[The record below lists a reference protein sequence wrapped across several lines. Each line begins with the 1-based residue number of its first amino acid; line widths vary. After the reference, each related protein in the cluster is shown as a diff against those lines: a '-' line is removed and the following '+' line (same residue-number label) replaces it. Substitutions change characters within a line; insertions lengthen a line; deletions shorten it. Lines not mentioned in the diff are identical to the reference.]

1 MQAAWNGQFRRGG
14 GRMRSFSTW
23 SIRTHL
29 LLLVLAA
36 AIPALAL
43 VWWSGQELERQAV
56 DKASQATMHL
66 AAGMADDLEQV
77 EEHARVLLTTLAQVP
92 TIREMDKR
100 GASALLT
107 QLNRQNP
114 AYASMSL
121 ITPTGRVFALSVS
134 RPGVADVSGQKYFK
148 DALRTRAFSIGEY
161 ALSLTTKRPVL
172 DFAQPI
178 FGANG
183 ELTGVVA
190 ASFDLGSLVQ
200 SFDSAELPEGSA
212 MALSDAKGVRLFRYP
227 DAERWVGQEESRA
240 LWLSLLNLGE
250 EGMTLAEGADGV
262 RRLYAVK
269 RLRVHKNDTSFLL
282 LRVGIPEAKALAE
295 ARRIQSRNVALM
307 VGATMLA
314 VALAFMLG
322 NLLIMRRVNRL
333 MTAVVRLGDGDLTA
347 RSGLGHDEGELGKLA
362 ESFDN
367 MALALDTREAERLEF
382 EAKLR
387 HQALYDTLTGLA
399 NRTLALDRIQQALE
413 RCKRRD
419 DVFYAVVIM
428 DLDRFKVINDSL
440 GHAVGDQVLEVVARR
455 IVGTLRGLDTVARFG
470 GNEFILLLE
479 ELATPGEAIRIVKRL
494 RQAVME
500 PVPVAGREVQTAA
513 SFGIVLSPN
522 AFERAEDL
530 LQSAAIALH
539 AVKTSGRGR
548 FKVFTPRLM
557 LHAVER
563 LTLEQELRIAL
574 EKGQFVVH
582 YQPIWD
588 LSSTRLVGF
597 EALVRWMHPERGMVG
612 PGSFITLAEETGIIL
627 ELGRVVLTRA
637 CADLAAWRE
646 RDPAARKLFVA
657 VNLSNKQ
664 FSQHTLV
671 EQVSEILRRTRL
683 PADRLKLEI
692 TESTIMVNAESALVM
707 LKRLKALGV
716 TISIDDFGTGY
727 SSLSY
732 LQRFPVDTLKVD
744 RSFVGRLG
752 LDPENQEI
760 VRAIVALA
768 HSLGLDVVAEGVE
781 ESGQAAMLQ
790 ALGCECVQGFY
801 FSRPLDGDKAQETIG
816 TNMER

>member
-1 MQAAWNGQFRRGG
+1 MK
-14 GRMRSFSTW
+14 SIFSW

-29 LLLVLAA
+29 MLLVLAA
-36 AIPALAL
+36 AIPAFGL
-43 VWWSGQELERQAV
+43 VWWSGRQLEHQAV
-56 DKASQATMHL
+56 DKARQATMHL
-66 AAGMADDLEQV
+66 AVGMTKSLTQV
-77 EEHARVLLTTLAQVP
+77 EEHAHVLLATLAQVP
-92 TIREMDKR
+92 AIRQGSTAD
-100 GASALLT
+100 ASRVLS

-114 AYASMSL
+114 VYASLAL
-121 ITPTGRVFALSVS
+121 IDPSGRIRALSVPFS
-134 RPGVADVSGQKYFK
+134 GAVDVSSRKYFK
-148 DALRTRAFSIGEY
+148 DAVRTRAFSVGEY
-161 ALSLTTKRPVL
+161 ARGMVTKHPVL
-172 DFAQPI
+172 HFAQPVLSDD
-178 FGANG
+178 GK
-183 ELTGVVA
+183 LTGVVMA
-190 ASFDLGSLVQ
+190 AFDLGSLVQ
-200 SFDSAELPEGSA
+200 NYSVAGLPEGSSVS
-212 MALSDAKGVRLFRYP
+212 LSDSRGVRLFRYP
-227 DAERWVGQEESRA
+227 NPEKWAGLEEPKAFWGQIMS
-240 LWLSLLNLGE
+240 LGE
-250 EGMTLAEGADGV
+250 EGMTVAEGADGV
-262 RRLYAVK
+262 RRLYAVR
-269 RLRVHKNDTSFLL
+269 RLRRNPEDPAYLVA
-282 LRVGIPEAKALAE
+282 RVGIPESNALAE
-295 ARRIQSRNVALM
+295 VRAIQTRNGALM
-307 VGATMLA
+307 VFATLLA
-314 VALAFMLG
+314 VGLAWMLG
-322 NLLIMRRVNRL
+322 NLFIMRRLKQLIEAADRV
-333 MTAVVRLGDGDLTA
+333 GQGDLHA
-347 RSGLGHDEGELGKLA
+347 RSGLGHNEGELGKLA

-419 DVFYAVVIM
+419 DVFYAVIIM
-428 DLDRFKVINDSL
+428 DLDRFKIINDSL
-440 GHAVGDQVLEVVARR
+440 GHAVGDQVLETVARR
-455 IVGTLRGLDTVARFG
+455 IVGVLRGLDTVARFG
-470 GNEFILLLE
+470 GNEYILLLE

-500 PVPVAGREVQTAA
+500 PVPVEDRLVQTSA

-522 AFERAEDL
+522 TFERAEEL

-539 AVKTSGRGR
+539 AVKASGRGR
-548 FKVFTPRLM
+548 FKVFTPRML

-563 LTLEQELRIAL
+563 LTLEQELRMAL
-574 EKGQFVVH
+574 EKGEFVVH

-588 LSSTRLVGF
+588 LSSTHLVGF
-597 EALVRWMHPERGMVG
+597 EALVRWQHPERGLVG

-627 ELGRVVLTRA
+627 DLGRTVLTRA
-637 CADLAAWRE
+637 CADLAEWRE

-664 FSQHTLV
+664 FSQYSLV
-671 EQVSEILRRTRL
+671 EQVAETLKRTRL

-692 TESTIMVNAESALVM
+692 TESNIMVNAESALVM

-716 TISIDDFGTGY
+716 LISIDDFGTGY

-744 RSFVGRLG
+744 RSFVSRLG

-781 ESGQAAMLQ
+781 ESGQAAMLR

-801 FSRPLDGDKAQETIG
+801 FSRPLDG
-816 TNMER
+816 ERAEAAIAKDDAGRKE

>member
-1 MQAAWNGQFRRGG
+1 
-14 GRMRSFSTW
+14 MRSFFAW

-36 AIPALAL
+36 AVPALCL
-43 VWWSGQELERQAV
+43 VWWTGQELERQAV
-56 DKASQATMHL
+56 RRAQETTMHL
-66 AAGMADDLEQV
+66 AAGMVDELEQV

-92 TIREMDKR
+92 SIRQMDKR
-100 GASALLT
+100 AATALLT

-114 AYASMSL
+114 AYASILL
-121 ITPTGRVFALSVS
+121 IGLDGKVFALSFPY
-134 RPGVADVSGQKYFK
+134 PGVVDVSGRKYFK
-148 DALRTRAFSIGEY
+148 DVLRTQAFSVGEY
-161 ALSLTTKRPVL
+161 AVSLTTKRPVIHFALPVL
-172 DFAQPI
+172 DDA
-178 FGANG
+178 GRM
-183 ELTGVVA
+183 TGIVA
-190 ASFDLGSLVQ
+190 AGFDLGSLAQ
-200 SFDSAELPEGSA
+200 SFSSAGLPEGSS

-227 DAERWVGQEESRA
+227 DSDRWVGQEEPRE
-240 LWLSLLNLGE
+240 LWLSLLGLGD
-250 EGMTLAEGADGV
+250 EGLTVALGADGV
-262 RRLYAVK
+262 RRLYAV
-269 RLRVHKNDTSFLL
+269 RRMRIHPEDTAFLL

-295 ARRIQSRNVALM
+295 ARRIQVRNVALM

-314 VALAFMLG
+314 AALAAMLG
-322 NLLIMRRVNRL
+322 NLLVMRRIHRL
-333 MTAVVRLGDGDLTA
+333 TAAAERLRDGDLNSRT
-347 RSGLGHDEGELGKLA
+347 GLGHGEGELGRLA
-362 ESFDN
+362 ESFDD
-367 MALALDTREAERLEF
+367 MALALHTRETERLEF

-387 HQALYDTLTGLA
+387 HQALYDPLTGLA

-419 DVFYAVVIM
+419 DIFYAVVIM

-440 GHAVGDQVLEVVARR
+440 GHAVGDQVLEAVARR
-455 IVGTLRGLDTVARFG
+455 TVGTLRGLDTVARIG

-479 ELATPGEAIRIVKRL
+479 ELSTPGEAIRIVKRL
-494 RQAVME
+494 RRVVME

-522 AFERAEDL
+522 AFEKAEEL

-548 FKVFTPRLM
+548 FRVFTPRMLM
-557 LHAVER
+557 HAVER
-563 LTLEQELRIAL
+563 LTLEQELRQAL
-574 EKGQFVVH
+574 EQDQFLVY

-597 EALVRWMHPERGMVG
+597 EALVRWQHPERGMVG
-612 PGSFITLAEETGIIL
+612 PGSFISLAEETGIIL
-627 ELGRVVLTRA
+627 DLGRLVLTRA
-637 CADLAAWRE
+637 CADLAQWRE

-671 EQVSEILRRTRL
+671 EQVAEILRRTRL

-692 TESTIMVNAESALVM
+692 TESNIMVNAESALVM

-716 TISIDDFGTGY
+716 MISIDDFGTGY

-781 ESGQAAMLQ
+781 ESGQASLLKD
-790 ALGCECVQGFY
+790 LGCECVQGFY
-801 FSRPLDGDKAQETIG
+801 FSRPLDGDRAREAIG
-816 TNMER
+816 ARMAGE

>member
-1 MQAAWNGQFRRGG
+1 
-14 GRMRSFSTW
+14 MRSFFSW

-43 VWWSGQELERQAV
+43 VWWSGQELEREAV
-56 DKASQATMHL
+56 DKANQATMHL
-66 AAGMADDLEQV
+66 ASSMAQDLEQV
-77 EEHARVLLTTLAQVP
+77 EEYARVLLATLAQAP
-92 TIREMDKR
+92 TIRQMDAA
-100 GASALLT
+100 GARALLV

-114 AYASMSL
+114 AYANLAL
-121 ITPTGRVFALSVS
+121 IAPNGHVLALSF
-134 RPGVADVSGQKYFK
+134 PHQGVVDVSGRKYFK
-148 DALRTRAFSIGEY
+148 DALRTGGFSVGEY
-161 ALSLTTKRPVL
+161 EIGLASDRSVIHFALPV
-172 DFAQPI
+172 
-178 FGANG
+178 FGTN
-183 ELTGVVA
+183 
-190 ASFDLGSLVQ
+190 GSLVGVLAASYDLGALAQ
-200 SFDSAELPEGSA
+200 SFNSASLPEGSA
-212 MALSDAKGVRLFRYP
+212 MALSDARGVRLFRHP
-227 DAERWVGQEESRA
+227 DSRRWLGREEHKDM
-240 LWLSLLNLGE
+240 WLGLLNLGE
-250 EGMTLAEGADGV
+250 EGMTVAQGADGV
-262 RRLYAVK
+262 KRLYAVK
-269 RLRVHKNDTSFLL
+269 RLRIHKDDPSFLL
-282 LRVGIPEAKALAE
+282 LRVGIPEAKALAGV
-295 ARRIQSRNVALM
+295 RRVKARNVALM

-314 VALAFMLG
+314 AALAVMLG
-322 NLLIMRRVNRL
+322 NLFIMRRLDRL
-333 MTAVVRLGDGDLTA
+333 TAAAERLGHGDLTA
-347 RSGLGHDEGELGKLA
+347 RSGLGHDQGELGKLA

-367 MALALDTREAERLEF
+367 MALALDTREAERVEF

-387 HQALYDTLTGLA
+387 HQAMYDPLTGLA
-399 NRTLALDRIQQALE
+399 NRTLALDRIQQALT

-440 GHAVGDQVLEVVARR
+440 GHSVGDQVLEAVARR

-494 RQAVME
+494 RGVIMA
-500 PVPVAGREVQTAA
+500 PVPVAGHEVQTSA

-522 AFERAEDL
+522 TFERAEDL

-539 AVKTSGRGR
+539 AVKQSGRGR
-548 FKVFTPRLM
+548 FKVFTPRML

-563 LTLEQELRIAL
+563 LTLEQELRRAL
-574 EKGQFVVH
+574 EQGQFVVH

-597 EALVRWMHPERGMVG
+597 EALVRWAHPERGMVG
-612 PGSFITLAEETGIIL
+612 PGSFIALAEETGIIL
-627 ELGRVVLTRA
+627 DLGRVVLTRA
-637 CADLAAWRE
+637 CADLAEWRE

-664 FSQHTLV
+664 FCQHTLV

-716 TISIDDFGTGY
+716 QISIDDFGTGY

-781 ESGQAAMLQ
+781 ESGQAAMLR

-801 FSRPLDGDKAQETIG
+801 FSRPLDVDRAQETIG
-816 TNMER
+816 AQREQ

>member
-1 MQAAWNGQFRRGG
+1 VRKQSFSRGW
-14 GRMRSFSTW
+14 GRMRSLFSW

-56 DKASQATMHL
+56 DKANQATMNL
-66 AAGMADDLEQV
+66 ALGMAEDLEQV
-77 EEHARVLLTTLAQVP
+77 EEYARVLLTTLAQVP
-92 TIREMDKR
+92 TIRQMDKS
-100 GASALLT
+100 GATALLT

-114 AYASMSL
+114 AYASLSL
-121 ITPTGRVFALSVS
+121 IAANGRLFALSFPNSDV
-134 RPGVADVSGQKYFK
+134 VDVSARKYFT
-148 DALRTRAFSIGEY
+148 DVLRTQAFSVGEY
-161 ALSLTTKRPVL
+161 EAGQGTGRAVIN
-172 DFAQPI
+172 FAQPV
-178 FGANG
+178 FAQSGA
-183 ELTGVVA
+183 LVGVLA
-190 ASFDLGSLVQ
+190 ASFDLGSLAQ
-200 SFDSAELPEGSA
+200 RFNSAGLPEGSS
-212 MALSDAKGVRLFRYP
+212 MSLSDSKGVRLFRHP
-227 DAERWVGQEESRA
+227 DSERWVGQGELKP
-240 LWLSLLNLGE
+240 LWLRFLNVGD
-250 EGMTLAEGADGV
+250 EGMTVASGADGI

-269 RLRVHKNDTSFLL
+269 RLRMHKDDPAFLL

-295 ARRIQSRNVALM
+295 VRSIKSRNVALM

-322 NLLIMRRVNRL
+322 NLLVMRRINRL
-333 MTAVVRLGDGDLTA
+333 TEAAGRLGQGDLNA
-347 RSGLGHDEGELGKLA
+347 RTGLGHEEGELGRLA

-367 MALALDTREAERLEF
+367 MALALETREAERLEF

-387 HQALYDTLTGLA
+387 HQALYDSLTGLA

-440 GHAVGDQVLEVVARR
+440 GHAIGDQVLEVVARR
-455 IVGTLRGLDTVARFG
+455 TVGTLRGLDTVARFG

-494 RQAVME
+494 RQVVME
-500 PVPVAGREVQTAA
+500 PVPVAGHEVQTAA

-522 AFERAEDL
+522 TFERAEDL

-539 AVKTSGRGR
+539 DVKTSGRGR
-548 FKVFTPRLM
+548 FKVFTPRMLM
-557 LHAVER
+557 HAVER
-563 LTLEQELRIAL
+563 LTLEQELRRAVEL
-574 EKGQFVVH
+574 GQFVVH

-597 EALVRWMHPERGMVG
+597 EALVRWAHPERGMVG
-612 PGSFITLAEETGIIL
+612 PGSFIALAEETGIIL
-627 ELGRVVLTRA
+627 DLGRVVLTRA
-637 CADLAAWRE
+637 CADLAEWRE

-664 FSQHTLV
+664 FMQHTLV

-683 PADRLKLEI
+683 PANRLKLEI
-692 TESTIMVNAESALVM
+692 TESNIMVNAESALVM

-716 TISIDDFGTGY
+716 QISIDDFGTGY

-781 ESGQAAMLQ
+781 ESGQAAMLH

-801 FSRPLDGDKAQETIG
+801 FSRPLDVDRAQETIG

>member
-1 MQAAWNGQFRRGG
+1 
-14 GRMRSFSTW
+14 MRFFFAW

-36 AIPALAL
+36 AIPALGL

-56 DKASQATMHL
+56 DKANQATMHL
-66 AAGMADDLEQV
+66 ATGMAGDLEQV
-77 EEHARVLLTTLAQVP
+77 EEYARVLLTTLAQVP
-92 TIREMDKR
+92 TIRQMDQP
-100 GASALLT
+100 GATALLT

-114 AYASMSL
+114 AYASLSL
-121 ITPTGRVFALSVS
+121 ISPNGTVFALSFPHRGEVNVS
-134 RPGVADVSGQKYFK
+134 KSKYFT
-148 DALRTRAFSIGEY
+148 DVIRTQAFSVGDYE
-161 ALSLTTKRPVL
+161 AGLGTGRPVIN
-172 DFAQPI
+172 FAQPV
-178 FGANG
+178 FGASG
-183 ELTGVVA
+183 ALTGVVA
-190 ASFDLGSLVQ
+190 ASFDLVSLAQ
-200 SFDSAELPEGSA
+200 SFNSAHLPEGSS
-212 MALSDAKGVRLFRYP
+212 MALSDSRGVRLFRHP
-227 DAERWVGQEESRA
+227 DAERWVGQEELKPMWAR
-240 LWLSLLNLGE
+240 LLDVGE
-250 EGMTLAEGADGV
+250 EGMTVAEGADGV

-269 RLRVHKNDTSFLL
+269 RLRMHKDDAAFLL
-282 LRVGIPEAKALAE
+282 LRVGIPETQALAE
-295 ARRIQSRNVALM
+295 MRRIKMRNVALM

-333 MTAVVRLGDGDLTA
+333 TAAAVRLGQGDLNA
-347 RSGLGHDEGELGKLA
+347 RSGLGHDEGELGRLA

-367 MALALDTREAERLEF
+367 MALALDTREVERLEF

-387 HQALYDTLTGLA
+387 HQALYDSLTGLA

-440 GHAVGDQVLEVVARR
+440 GHAVGDQVLEEVARR

-494 RQAVME
+494 RKVVNE
-500 PVPVAGREVQTAA
+500 PMLVAGHNVQTSA

-522 AFERAEDL
+522 TFERAEDL

-539 AVKTSGRGR
+539 DVKTGGRGR
-548 FKVFTPRLM
+548 FKVFTPRMLM
-557 LHAVER
+557 HAVER
-563 LTLEQELRIAL
+563 LTLEQELRQAL
-574 EKGQFVVH
+574 ELGQFVVH

-597 EALVRWMHPERGMVG
+597 EALVRWVHPERGMVG
-612 PGSFITLAEETGIIL
+612 PGSFIALAEETGIIL
-627 ELGRVVLTRA
+627 DLGRVVLTRA
-637 CADLAAWRE
+637 CADLAEWRE

-664 FSQHTLV
+664 FSQYTLV

-692 TESTIMVNAESALVM
+692 TESNIMVNAESALVM

-716 TISIDDFGTGY
+716 QISIDDFGTGY

-801 FSRPLDGDKAQETIG
+801 FSRPLDVDRAQETIG

>member
-1 MQAAWNGQFRRGG
+1 
-14 GRMRSFSTW
+14 MRSFFSW

-36 AIPALAL
+36 AIPALGL

-56 DKASQATMHL
+56 DRAQETTMHL
-66 AAGMADDLEQV
+66 AAGMVDELEQV

-92 TIREMDKR
+92 SIRQMDKR
-100 GASALLT
+100 GATALLT

-114 AYASMSL
+114 AYASLSL
-121 ITPTGRVFALSVS
+121 ITPAGKIFALSFPF
-134 RPGVADVSGQKYFK
+134 PGVVDVTGRKYFK
-148 DALRTRAFSIGEY
+148 DVLRTRAFSVGEY
-161 ALSLTTKRPVL
+161 AVSLTTKRPVIH
-172 DFAQPI
+172 FALPVL
-178 FGANG
+178 GEDG
-183 ELTGVVA
+183 ELIGVVA
-190 ASFDLGSLVQ
+190 AGFDLGSLAQ
-200 SFDSAELPEGSA
+200 SFSSAGLPEGSA
-212 MALSDAKGVRLFRYP
+212 MALSDSKGVRLFRYP
-227 DAERWVGQEESRA
+227 DAERWVGQTEPSG
-240 LWLSLLNLGE
+240 LWLDLLNLGE
-250 EGMTLAEGADGV
+250 EGMTVAQGADGV

-269 RLRVHKNDTSFLL
+269 RLRAHKDDVAFLL

-295 ARRIQSRNVALM
+295 VRRIQSRNVALM

-314 VALAFMLG
+314 AALASMLG
-322 NLLIMRRVNRL
+322 NLLIMRRVNQLTTAAQRL
-333 MTAVVRLGDGDLTA
+333 RDGDLSV

-362 ESFDN
+362 ESFDD
-367 MALALDTREAERLEF
+367 MALALATRETERLEF

-387 HQALYDTLTGLA
+387 HQALYDPLTGLA

-428 DLDRFKVINDSL
+428 DLDRFKIINDSL
-440 GHAVGDQVLEVVARR
+440 GHAVGDQVLETVARR
-455 IVGTLRGLDTVARFG
+455 AVGTLRGLDTVARFG

-494 RQAVME
+494 RQVVME

-539 AVKTSGRGR
+539 AVKQSGRGR
-548 FKVFTPRLM
+548 FKVFTPRMLM
-557 LHAVER
+557 HAVER
-563 LTLEQELRIAL
+563 LTLEQEMRLGL
-574 EKGQFVVH
+574 EQNQFVVY

-597 EALVRWMHPERGMVG
+597 EALVRWQHPERGMVG
-612 PGSFITLAEETGIIL
+612 PGSFIALAEETGIIL
-627 ELGRVVLTRA
+627 ELGRLVLSRA
-637 CADLAAWRE
+637 CTDLSLWRE

-671 EQVSEILRRTRL
+671 EQVSDILRRTRL

-692 TESTIMVNAESALVM
+692 TESNIMVNAESALVM

-716 TISIDDFGTGY
+716 AISIDDFGTGY

-781 ESGQAAMLQ
+781 ESGQAAMLK

-801 FSRPLDGDKAQETIG
+801 FSRPLDGDHAQETIG
-816 TNMER
+816 TSMEGR

>member
-1 MQAAWNGQFRRGG
+1 
-14 GRMRSFSTW
+14 MRSFFSW

-36 AIPALAL
+36 AIPALGL

-56 DKASQATMHL
+56 DKANQATMHL
-66 AAGMADDLEQV
+66 ASDLAGDLGQV
-77 EEHARVLLTTLAQVP
+77 EEYARVLLTTLAQVP
-92 TIREMDKR
+92 TIRQMDKP
-100 GASALLT
+100 GATALLT

-114 AYASMSL
+114 AYASLAL
-121 ITPTGRVFALSVS
+121 ISSDGTVFAMSSPL
-134 RPGVADVSGQKYFK
+134 RGVLNVSGSKYFK
-148 DALRTRAFSIGEY
+148 DVLRTQAFSVGDYEVG
-161 ALSLTTKRPVL
+161 LGSGRPVL
-172 DFAQPI
+172 NFAIPV
-178 FGANG
+178 FGPSG
-183 ELTGVVA
+183 EMKGAVA
-190 ASFDLGSLVQ
+190 ASFDLGALAK
-200 SFDSAELPEGSA
+200 SFNSAGLPEGSS
-212 MALSDAKGVRLFRYP
+212 MSLTDSKGVRLFRHP
-227 DAERWVGQEESRA
+227 DSVRWVGQTEQKPM
-240 LWLSLLNLGE
+240 WQGLLEVGE
-250 EGMTLAEGADGV
+250 EGMTVAEGADGV

-269 RLRVHKNDTSFLL
+269 RLRMHKNDPAFLL
-282 LRVGIPEAKALAE
+282 MRVGIPEAQALAE
-295 ARRIQSRNVALM
+295 MRRIKLRNVALM

-314 VALAFMLG
+314 VALAFVLG

-333 MTAVVRLGDGDLTA
+333 TTAAVRLGQGDLTA
-347 RSGLGHDEGELGKLA
+347 RSGLGHDEGELGRLA

-387 HQALYDTLTGLA
+387 HQSMYDSLTGLA

-440 GHAVGDQVLEVVARR
+440 GHAVGDQVLEEIARR
-455 IVGTLRGLDTVARFG
+455 TVGTLRGLDTVARFG

-494 RQAVME
+494 RNVVME
-500 PVPVAGREVQTAA
+500 PVLVAGHQVQTAA

-522 AFERAEDL
+522 IFERAEDL

-539 AVKTSGRGR
+539 DVKTGGRGR
-548 FKVFTPRLM
+548 FKVFTPRMLM
-557 LHAVER
+557 HAVER
-563 LTLEQELRIAL
+563 LTLEQELRRAL
-574 EKGQFVVH
+574 ELGQFVVH

-588 LSSTRLVGF
+588 LSSGRLVGF
-597 EALVRWMHPERGMVG
+597 EALVRWAHPERGMVG

-627 ELGRVVLTRA
+627 DLGRVVLTRA
-637 CADLAAWRE
+637 CADLAEWRE

-664 FSQHTLV
+664 FSQYALV

-692 TESTIMVNAESALVM
+692 TESNIMVNAESALVM

-716 TISIDDFGTGY
+716 QISIDDFGTGY

-781 ESGQAAMLQ
+781 ESGQAAMLH

-801 FSRPLDGDKAQETIG
+801 FSRPLDVNRAQQTIG
-816 TNMER
+816 TSMER

>member
-1 MQAAWNGQFRRGG
+1 MK
-14 GRMRSFSTW
+14 SIFSW

-36 AIPALAL
+36 AIPAFGL
-43 VWWSGQELERQAV
+43 VWWSGRELENQAV
-56 DKASQATMHL
+56 DKAGQATVHL
-66 AAGMADDLEQV
+66 AAGMAKSLEQV
-77 EEHARVLLTTLAQVP
+77 EENAHVLLSTLSQVP
-92 TIREMDKR
+92 TIRHMDTPAAAR
-100 GASALLT
+100 LLT
-107 QLNRQNP
+107 QLNQENP
-114 AYASMSL
+114 VYESLTLIDPSGRICAASL
-121 ITPTGRVFALSVS
+121 PKAVGI
-134 RPGVADVSGQKYFK
+134 DVSTRKYFK
-148 DALRTRAFSIGEY
+148 DAMRTRAFSVGEY
-161 ALSLTTKRPVL
+161 AQSLATRRPVL
-172 DFAQPI
+172 HFAKPVLKDD
-178 FGANG
+178 GSLA
-183 ELTGVVA
+183 GVVT
-190 ASFDLGSLVQ
+190 ASFDLASLAQAFNAVK
-200 SFDSAELPEGSA
+200 LPEGSA
-212 MALSDAKGVRLFRYP
+212 MALSDARGVRLFRYP
-227 DAERWVGQEESRA
+227 DPAKWIGLEEPAA
-240 LWLSLLNLGE
+240 LRDRVQSLGE
-250 EGMTLAEGADGV
+250 EGMTMAEGADGV
-262 RRLYAVK
+262 RRLYAVR
-269 RLRVHKNDTSFLL
+269 RLRHNPEDPAFLTA
-282 LRVGIPEAKALAE
+282 RVGIPEARIMAE
-295 ARRIQSRNVALM
+295 ARRVQLRNAALM
-307 VGATMLA
+307 AGATLLA
-314 VALAFMLG
+314 GALAWMLG
-322 NLLIMRRVNRL
+322 NLFIMRRLDRL
-333 MTAVVRLGDGDLTA
+333 MDAAGQLGQGDLQA

-367 MALALDTREAERLEF
+367 MALAMETREQERLEF

-387 HQALYDTLTGLA
+387 HQALYDNLTGLA

-419 DVFYAVVIM
+419 DVFYAVIIM

-440 GHAVGDQVLEVVARR
+440 GHAVGDQVLEAIARR
-455 IVGTLRGLDTVARFG
+455 IVGVLRGLDTVARFG
-470 GNEFILLLE
+470 GNEYILLLE

-494 RQAVME
+494 RQVVME
-500 PVPVAGREVQTAA
+500 PVPVDGRKVQTSA

-522 AFERAEDL
+522 TFERAEEL
-530 LQSAAIALH
+530 LQNAAIALH

-548 FKVFTPRLM
+548 FKVFTPRLL

-563 LTLEQELRIAL
+563 LTLEQELRQAL
-574 EKGQFVVH
+574 ERDQFVVH

-588 LSSTRLVGF
+588 LSSTHLVGF
-597 EALVRWMHPERGMVG
+597 EALVRWEHPERGLIG
-612 PGSFITLAEETGIIL
+612 PGSFIALAEETGIIL

-637 CADLAAWRE
+637 CADLADWRE

-671 EQVSEILRRTRL
+671 EQVSETLKRTRL

-692 TESTIMVNAESALVM
+692 TESNIMVNAESALVM

-716 TISIDDFGTGY
+716 QISIDDFGTGY

-781 ESGQAAMLQ
+781 ESGQAAMLR

-801 FSRPLDGDKAQETIG
+801 FSRPLDGEKAEAAIG
-816 TNMER
+816 RSNAGY

>member
-1 MQAAWNGQFRRGG
+1 
-14 GRMRSFSTW
+14 MRSFSTW

-29 LLLVLAA
+29 LLLVFAA
-36 AIPALAL
+36 AIPALGL

-66 AAGMADDLEQV
+66 AAGMADDLAQV

-92 TIREMDKR
+92 AIRQMDKA

-107 QLNRQNP
+107 QLNLQHP
-114 AYASMSL
+114 SYASMELVSTSGKVL
-121 ITPTGRVFALSVS
+121 ACSSPCIDEVDVSDRRYFKEVS
-134 RPGVADVSGQKYFK
+134 R
-148 DALRTRAFSIGEY
+148 THAFSRGEY
-161 ALSLTTKRPVL
+161 AVSLTAKRPVIH
-172 DFAQPI
+172 FAQPVL
-178 FGANG
+178 GAKG
-183 ELTGVVA
+183 ELAGIVS
-190 ASFDLGSLVQ
+190 ASFDLGSQ
-200 SFDSAELPEGSA
+200 AQRFDSASLPEGSA
-212 MALSDAKGVRLFRYP
+212 MALSDAKGLRLYRYP
-227 DAERWVGQEESRA
+227 DTERWVGQEELRPM
-240 LWLSLLNLGE
+240 WLRLLSLGE

-269 RLRVHKNDTSFLL
+269 RLRAHKGDESFLL

-295 ARRIQSRNVALM
+295 ARVIQRRNVALM

-314 VALAFMLG
+314 AALATVLG
-322 NLLIMRRVNRL
+322 NLLIMRRVDRL
-333 MTAVVRLGDGDLTA
+333 MAAAQRVRDGDLTA
-347 RSGLGHDEGELGKLA
+347 RSGLGHGEGELGKLA
-362 ESFDN
+362 ESFDD

-387 HQALYDTLTGLA
+387 HQALYDALTGLA

-419 DVFYAVVIM
+419 DVFYAVVVM
-428 DLDRFKVINDSL
+428 DLDRFKIINDSL

-494 RQAVME
+494 REAVME

-522 AFERAEDL
+522 AFDRAEDL

-539 AVKTSGRGR
+539 AVKQSGRGR

-563 LTLEQELRIAL
+563 LTLEQELRMAL
-574 EKGQFVVH
+574 EQGQFVVH

-612 PGSFITLAEETGIIL
+612 PGSFIALAEETGIIL
-627 ELGRVVLTRA
+627 DLGRVVLTRA

-692 TESTIMVNAESALVM
+692 TESNIMVNAESALVM

-716 TISIDDFGTGY
+716 MISIDDFGTGY

-781 ESGQAAMLQ
+781 ESAQAVMLQ

-801 FSRPLDGDKAQETIG
+801 FSRPLDGDRAQETIG
-816 TNMER
+816 TSMER